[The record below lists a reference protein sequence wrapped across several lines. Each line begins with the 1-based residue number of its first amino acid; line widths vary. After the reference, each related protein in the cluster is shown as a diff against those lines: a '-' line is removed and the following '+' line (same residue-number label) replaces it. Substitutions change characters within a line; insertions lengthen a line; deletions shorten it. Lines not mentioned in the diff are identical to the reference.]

1 MTTAME
7 DPSSAVH
14 LWRSTPWAWMKP
26 DDAESTAIRMVL
38 HDVEGPATAALS
50 EGSSDLFPVVVDG
63 PETTLPDVD
72 DIARHT
78 LANLDARP
86 MRLDIDGTH
95 EGIINLDLRA
105 AGHVAVGRLHIAC
118 KGQAVVH
125 LHVSGDAGWCG
136 LHLTGQVA
144 NGSTLSVAVTDELHL
159 ESRVVRC
166 DDWRVGRDATFETG
180 TLSVGG
186 FRRKSDLRH
195 HLDATGGNVRIGL
208 GVHGQGSRHDDH
220 HVEIHHHA
228 GHTNS
233 SLVANVAC
241 GGRSRSVGTGRLVID
256 AGADGTD
263 AGQVFRNLLLSQGAR
278 ADAIPELEVLADDV
292 SAAHGAASASIDDDQ
307 LHYLM
312 SRGLD
317 HGEASDMIVEGFLAD
332 AFRPLSAAD
341 ARRALRDRLTVH
353 LDCARIT

>member
-1 MTTAME
+1 MSTAME

-14 LWRSTPWAWMKP
+14 LWRSTPWSWMRP
-26 DDAESTAIRMVL
+26 EDTESTAIRMVL
-38 HDVEGPATAALS
+38 HDVEGKASLI
-50 EGSSDLFPVVVDG
+50 EGNSGHFPVVVDG

-78 LANLDARP
+78 LADLDSTP
-86 MRLDIDGTH
+86 MHLMLEGHH
-95 EGIINLDLRA
+95 EGIVNVDLRA
-105 AGHVAVGRLHIAC
+105 AGHVAVGRLHITC
-118 KGQAVVH
+118 KGRAIVH
-125 LHVSGDAGWCG
+125 LHLSGDAGWCG
-136 LHLTGQVA
+136 LHLTGNVA
-144 NGSTLSVAVTDELHL
+144 DGSHLSVVVTDELHL
-159 ESRVVRC
+159 EARVVRC

-195 HLDATGGNVRIGL
+195 HLDATGGAVRIGL
-208 GVHGQGSRHDDH
+208 AVHGQGSRHDDH
-220 HVEIHHHA
+220 HVEIHHHV
-228 GHTNS
+228 GHTS
-233 SLVANVAC
+233 SNLVANVAC

-256 AGADGTD
+256 VGADGTD

-307 LHYLM
+307 LHYLT

-317 HGEASDMIVEGFLAD
+317 PDEATSMIVEGFLAD
-332 AFRPLSAAD
+332 AFRPIAA
-341 ARRALRDRLTVH
+341 AEAKRTLRDRLTVH

>member
-7 DPSSAVH
+7 DPSNAVH
-14 LWRSTPWAWMKP
+14 LWRSTPWAWMRP
-26 DDAESTAIRMVL
+26 DETESTAIRMVL
-38 HDVEGPATAALS
+38 HDVEGDATAALS
-50 EGSSDLFPVVVDG
+50 HASADLFPVVVDG
-63 PETTLPDVD
+63 PETSLPDVD

-78 LANLDARP
+78 LAKLDLQP
-86 MRLDIDGTH
+86 MRLDLEGTH
-95 EGIINLDLRA
+95 DSTVNLDLRA

-118 KGQAVVH
+118 KGHAVVH
-125 LHVSGDAGWCG
+125 VHLSGDAGWCG
-136 LHLTGQVA
+136 IHFTGQVA
-144 NGSTLSVAVTDELHL
+144 NGSTLSVVVTDELHH

-166 DDWRVGRDATFETG
+166 DDWRVARDATFETG

-195 HLDATGGNVRIGL
+195 HLDATGGSVRIGL
-208 GVHGQGSRHDDH
+208 GVHGQESRHDDH
-220 HVEIHHHA
+220 HIEIHHHA

-292 SAAHGAASASIDDDQ
+292 SAAHGAASASINDDQ

-317 HGEASDMIVEGFLAD
+317 NDEAAGMIVEGFLAD
-332 AFRPLSAAD
+332 AFRPLAAAD

>member
-1 MTTAME
+1 MSTAME

-14 LWRSTPWAWMKP
+14 LWRSTPWSWMRP
-26 DDAESTAIRMVL
+26 EDADSTAVRMVL
-38 HDVEGPATAALS
+38 HDAAGSVSLN
-50 EGSSDLFPVVVDG
+50 EGSPDLFPVVVDG

-78 LANLDARP
+78 LADLDTAP
-86 MRLDIDGTH
+86 MHLSLEGHH
-95 EGIINLDLRA
+95 EEVVNVDLRA
-105 AGHVAVGRLHIAC
+105 AGHVAVGRLHITC

-125 LHVSGDAGWCG
+125 LHLSGDAGWCG
-136 LHLTGQVA
+136 LHLTGKVA
-144 NGSTLSVAVTDELHL
+144 DGSHLSVVVTDELHL

-208 GVHGQGSRHDDH
+208 AVHGQGTRHDDH
-220 HVEIHHHA
+220 HVEIHHHV
-228 GHTNS
+228 GHTTS

-292 SAAHGAASASIDDDQ
+292 SAAHGAASASIDDGQ

-317 HGEASDMIVEGFLAD
+317 HDEASAMIVEGFLAD
-332 AFRPLSAAD
+332 AFRPIAAAE
-341 ARRALRDRLTVH
+341 ARRTLRDRLTVH

>member
-7 DPSSAVH
+7 DPSNAVH
-14 LWRSTPWAWMKP
+14 LWRSTPWAWMRP
-26 DDAESTAIRMVL
+26 DETESTAIRMVL
-38 HDVEGPATAALS
+38 HDVEGAASAALS
-50 EGSSDLFPVVVDG
+50 HASADLFPVVVDG

-78 LANLDARP
+78 LAKLDLQP
-86 MRLDIDGTH
+86 MRLDLDGAHDSTV
-95 EGIINLDLRA
+95 NLDLRA

-118 KGQAVVH
+118 KGHAVVH
-125 LHVSGDAGWCG
+125 VHLSGDAGWCG
-136 LHLTGQVA
+136 IHFTGQVA
-144 NGSTLSVAVTDELHL
+144 NGSTLSVVITDELHH

-166 DDWRVGRDATFETG
+166 DDWRVARDATFETG

-195 HLDATGGNVRIGL
+195 HLDATGGSVRIGL
-208 GVHGQGSRHDDH
+208 GVHGQESRHDDH
-220 HVEIHHHA
+220 HIEIHHHA

-292 SAAHGAASASIDDDQ
+292 SAAHGAASASINDDQ

-317 HGEASDMIVEGFLAD
+317 NDEAAGMIVEGFLAD
-332 AFRPLSAAD
+332 AFRPLAAAD